1 MKYLLVLATLVCAAV
16 LVAHFTHGTGDG
28 GCPAN
33 QRAYN
38 GGC

>member
-1 MKYLLVLATLVCAAV
+1 MLAALVGAAV
-16 LVAHFTHGTGDG
+16 LVAHFSHGSGDG

-33 QRAYN
+33 QIAYN